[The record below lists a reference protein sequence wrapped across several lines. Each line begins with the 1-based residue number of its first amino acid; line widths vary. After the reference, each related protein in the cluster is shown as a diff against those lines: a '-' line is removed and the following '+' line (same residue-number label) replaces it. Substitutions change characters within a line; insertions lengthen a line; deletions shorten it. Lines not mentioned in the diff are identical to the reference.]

1 MKEIGTYVRLMRV
14 RHWLKNLFVFAPLI
28 FSASLSRV
36 DMMLNS
42 LLIFIAFCFASSGVY
57 IFNDI
62 NDLESDRHHWRK
74 KNRPI
79 SSGAVSLKE
88 ATVVAIVCFILAFVI
103 VLLLP
108 LLAGLFLLIYV
119 LENVFYTLRGKE
131 MVVIDAFC
139 ISAGF
144 VIRVIAGSY
153 AIGVNPTS
161 WILVT
166 TFFLALFMGF
176 GKRRNEL
183 LLFKENSDNHRKVL
197 KLYDF
202 RFLDYMM
209 VSTASIS
216 VISYTLYC
224 LDPSVISKFS
234 TDKLVYTVPF
244 VTYGVFRYM
253 LLLFKDGEGD
263 PTEVVTRDTGIAVT
277 TVLWFLSVVMIIYLP
292 MWF

>member
-1 MKEIGTYVRLMRV
+1 MKGIGTYVRLIRV
-14 RHWLKNLFVFAPLI
+14 RHWLKNFFVFAPLI

-79 SSGAVSLKE
+79 PSGTVSVNE
-88 ATVVAIVCFILAFVI
+88 AIVVAVVCFLLAFTI
-103 VLLLP
+103 VLFLP

-119 LENVFYTLRGKE
+119 LENVFYTLKGKE

-153 AIGVNPTS
+153 AIGVNPTG

-183 LLFKENSDNHRKVL
+183 LLLKENSDNHRKVL

-209 VSTASIS
+209 ISTASIS
-216 VISYTLYC
+216 IISYTLYC